1 MNAVQFAALGVT
13 VMGPVMVSVF
23 YKFPIS
29 NVDA

>member
-23 YKFPIS
+23 YKFSIS